1 LWLPGDFFHVRDH
14 FIEAFG
20 LLGELCL
27 VYEGIA
33 IHFDYWGG
41 FVDEEMMLVV
51 FILCY
56 GGLRAVGT
64 SSILPSFFFFRPAPE
79 SIGRDPSHTTSSC
92 LTKILLCCHL
102 GTRNAIRFDRRSAL
116 RPLKVEGQAVRVG
129 VTKYQLSKLGT
140 LLIKT

>member
-51 FILCY
+51 FIYAMVACALW
-56 GGLRAVGT
+56 APPP
-64 SSILPSFFFFRPAPE
+64 SFLPSFSSAQHRNPLGGIHLTRHPA
-79 SIGRDPSHTTSSC
+79 
-92 LTKILLCCHL
+92 
-102 GTRNAIRFDRRSAL
+102 
-116 RPLKVEGQAVRVG
+116 V
-129 VTKYQLSKLGT
+129 
-140 LLIKT
+140 